1 MESILKTDNLAMRF
15 GEQLLFSNANL
26 TFEKGKTNAL
36 IGHNGTGKSTL
47 LKIIAGIIRPTKGK
61 VIINPNLRINYVPDR
76 FPRLNLNME
85 ELLTNTAVL
94 DGLDDLESKEKLEYF
109 YNLFQ
114 VKEMIHTPLKY
125 LSKGSLQKV
134 AVIQAFMGKSDI
146 LLLDEPLSGQ
156 DIVSQKY
163 FIKEIRKLQ
172 KQEVTIILSCHEPYL
187 IDKLADKVYEIKHQV
202 WREKKRDLL
211 DYSDNAVIM
220 MEGYPDELLQTWNA
234 GRSLVRGIREENKT
248 ILFCKN
254 IDAQRKLLQLLEEG
268 FVVNDYHMFGRE
280 EDYQYVKGINESRL

>member
-220 MEGYPDELLQTWNA
+220 VEGYPDELLQTWNA

-248 ILFCKN
+248 ILFCKT

>member
-36 IGHNGTGKSTL
+36 FGHNGTGKSTL

-220 MEGYPDELLQTWNA
+220 VEGYPDELLQTWNA

-248 ILFCKN
+248 VLFCRN

>member
-1 MESILKTDNLAMRF
+1 MEVILKTEDLAMRF

-26 TFEKGKTNAL
+26 TFEKGKTIAL
-36 IGHNGTGKSTL
+36 IGPNGTGKSTL
-47 LKIIAGIIRPTKGK
+47 LKIIAGIVKPTKGN
-61 VIINPNLRINYVPDR
+61 VIHNLNLRINYVPDR

-85 ELLTNTAVL
+85 ELLTNMAVL
-94 DGLDDLESKEKLEYF
+94 DGLDDKESKEKLEYY

-163 FIKEIRKLQ
+163 FIREVQQLQ
-172 KQEVTIILSCHEPYL
+172 KKEVTIILSCHEPYI
-187 IDKLADKVYEIKHQV
+187 IDKLADKVYEIGHQV
-202 WREKKRDLL
+202 WREKKNGSL
-211 DYSDNAVIM
+211 DYGEYAVILVQGHL
-220 MEGYPDELLQTWNA
+220 EKLLQEWKMA
-234 GRSLVRGIREENKT
+234 KFLVEGIREEDKT

-254 IDAQRKLLQLLEEG
+254 SEAQTVLLQLLEED
-268 FVVNDYHMFGRE
+268 FKICDYHMFGKE
-280 EDYQYVKGINESRL
+280 EDYIYVKSIHESR

>member
-211 DYSDNAVIM
+211 DYSDNTVIM
-220 MEGYPDELLQTWNA
+220 VEGYPDELLQTWNA

-248 ILFCKN
+248 VLFCRN

>member
-1 MESILKTDNLAMRF
+1 MEVILKTGDLSMRY

-26 TFEKGKTNAL
+26 AFEKGKTIAL
-36 IGHNGTGKSTL
+36 IGPNGTGKSTL
-47 LKIIAGIIRPTKGK
+47 LKIIAGIVKPTRGK
-61 VIINPNLRINYVPDR
+61 VIYNQNLRLNYVPDR

-85 ELLTNTAVL
+85 ELLTNMAVL
-94 DGLDDLESKEKLEYF
+94 DGLEEKDSKEKLEYY

-146 LLLDEPLSGQ
+146 LILDEPLSGQ

-163 FIKEIRKLQ
+163 FIREVEQLQ
-172 KQEVTIILSCHEPYL
+172 KRGVTILLSCHEPYL
-187 IDKLADKVYEIKHQV
+187 IDKLADKVYEIERLK
-202 WREKKRDLL
+202 WREKKKDLSN
-211 DYSDNAVIM
+211 YCYKAVITV
-220 MEGYPDELLQTWNA
+220 EGYSESLLQELKA
-234 GRSLVRGIREENKT
+234 AKCSSLGIREEDKT

-254 IDAQRKLLQLLEEG
+254 EDAQKMLLKLLEED
-268 FVVNDYHMFGRE
+268 FVVGDYHMFGRE
-280 EDYQYVKGINESRL
+280 EDYLYVKSIHEYR